1 MTRDTS
7 IKGMVEWA
15 RCHIKG
21 RLSGADNLDDPHL
34 QALHRRC
41 LAHDFKARLAQP
53 LEETRFV
60 IVDTE
65 TTGFHAYGGDEIVSI
80 ALIEQRGLERTGE
93 EYLTLVDPGR
103 DVPEES
109 QAVHGLTAEKLRGQ
123 PTIVE
128 VLPRLLEFIDDAVLV
143 GHHIN
148 FDMRFLNKALLK
160 NMYCQLGNPLVD
172 TMLLHLAYSGRMG
185 HYTLEDVARYC
196 QVEIRDRHTAYG
208 DAAATAEIFNI
219 LTRQMMTPGMTVG
232 SLQRCQGGP
241 HAV

>member
-1 MTRDTS
+1 MGDRS
-7 IKGMVEWA
+7 FKGMVEWA

-21 RLSGADNLDDPHL
+21 RLAGPERLDDPHL
-34 QALHRRC
+34 KSLHQRC
-41 LAHDFKARLAQP
+41 LAHDFKGILAQP
-53 LEETRFV
+53 LEQTRFV
-60 IVDTE
+60 VVDTE
-65 TTGFHAYGGDEIVSI
+65 TTGFHAYGGDEIVSV
-80 ALIEQRGLERTGE
+80 ALIEQQGLERTGR
-93 EYLTLVDPGR
+93 EYQTLVDPGR
-103 DVPEES
+103 EVPEES
-109 QAVHGLTAEKLRGQ
+109 RAIHGLTDEALQGQ
-123 PTIVE
+123 PSIVE

-196 QVEIRDRHTAYG
+196 RVEIRDRHTAYG
-208 DAAATAEIFNI
+208 DAAATSEIFNT
-219 LTRQMMTPGMTVG
+219 LTRQMMTPGMTVA